1 MLIACGSYEG
11 SFHAASP
18 FRLVEL
24 VRFES
29 RPDCRGDIVSRSG
42 DQRGV
47 RTGSRARVF
56 VAALAGVAAVV
67 AVLLAAPA
75 GAVTQSYK
83 GKPGAWSLSKVQGSH
98 YNLCERQV
106 YTCFDA
112 WVVGSGP
119 VVYRSPAWRGAQ
131 VVGAVYTLSRWDTTT
146 RRWVTQATK
155 THLVSF
161 GDRNSIRLPRVDFIP
176 THAGHLR
183 VGIFVGWSTPSDRT
197 LGTRGAVYDDSR
209 DYWCNTRFSSFCR
222 VGDGW
227 VWLRAPGA

>member
-1 MLIACGSYEG
+1 MRRHLFCLVAPCGG
-11 SFHAASP
+11 
-18 FRLVEL
+18 LVCC
-24 VRFES
+24 ES
-29 RPDCRGDIVSRSG
+29 WPDRQGDITSKSG
-42 DQRGV
+42 DQRGLSA
-47 RTGSRARVF
+47 GSRVRVF
-56 VAALAGVAAVV
+56 VVALAGVAAVV
-67 AVLLAAPA
+67 AVVLAAPA

-83 GKPGAWSLSKVQGSH
+83 GKPGSWSLSKIQGSH
-98 YNLCERQV
+98 YNLCEGQL
-106 YTCFDA
+106 YTCFNP

-119 VVYRSPAWRGAQ
+119 VVYRSPASRGPQ
-131 VVGAVYTLSRWDTTT
+131 VVGAAYTLSRWDTTT

-161 GDRNSIRLPRVDFIP
+161 GGRNRVRLPRVNFHP

-197 LGTRGAVYDDSR
+197 LGTRGAVYNHSR
-209 DYWCNTRFSSFCR
+209 DYLCNTRFASFCS